1 VRRIAH
7 SHLSHPRSY
16 RVSTMLTKATSWS
29 TNTTCVCVLLLLVLG
44 SKNTESRS
52 FRDTIPSLQLDIKRA
67 ALFRTNTTNTVASVV
82 NCGIAARNTDT
93 TNYTRTMME
102 EVEETPTVALV
113 DANDTVIG
121 SVAALP
127 EDAALLHRT
136 ASLYL
141 FDSSSNNKDRLWLT
155 KRSHNSTS
163 SSKHV
168 SELVAA
174 LYTCL

>member
-1 VRRIAH
+1 
-7 SHLSHPRSY
+7 
-16 RVSTMLTKATSWS
+16 
-29 TNTTCVCVLLLLVLG
+29 
-44 SKNTESRS
+44 
-52 FRDTIPSLQLDIKRA
+52 
-67 ALFRTNTTNTVASVV
+67 
-82 NCGIAARNTDT
+82 
-93 TNYTRTMME
+93 ME

-141 FDSSSNNKDRLWLT
+141 FDSSPNNKDRLWLT
-155 KRSHNSTS
+155 KRSQNSTS